1 MPKRKERVA
10 PPPKKG
16 SWDFRYATNDA
27 VAGWEALSAAAA
39 NNTCTAWEN
48 IIANPRARN
57 ERQHPL
63 RGSLGTREVN
73 GRLLEQWQY
82 EVTAGGRVWYC
93 IDDAER
99 IVWMTWAGT
108 GHPKATE

>member
-1 MPKRKERVA
+1 MPKRKDRVA
-10 PPPKKG
+10 PPAKKG

-27 VAGWEALSAAAA
+27 VAGWEALCSAAA
-39 NNTCTAWEN
+39 NNTRTAWEN
-48 IIANPRARN
+48 ITANPRTRD

-63 RGSLGTREVN
+63 RGALGTREVN
-73 GRLLEQWQY
+73 GKSMEQWQY

-93 IDDAER
+93 IDDTEHV
-99 IVWMTWAGT
+99 VWMTWAGA